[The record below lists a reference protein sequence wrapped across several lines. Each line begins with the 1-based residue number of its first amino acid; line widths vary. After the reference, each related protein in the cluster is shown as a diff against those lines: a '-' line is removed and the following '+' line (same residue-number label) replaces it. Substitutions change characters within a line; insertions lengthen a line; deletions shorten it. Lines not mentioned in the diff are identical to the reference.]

1 LEERQA
7 SRWPNGETICDKG
20 RRTRTTLRYE
30 RYEGSCKFVSCY
42 IRKKIECLA
51 SNQGVPRTK
60 EENDLLKDH
69 YFEFHIKCIPKKTKN
84 QGDSVDDVIDV
95 PKLKELS
102 ESLGKKLGIRIP
114 LSYNGLR
121 PSQRFLNTRTYGI
134 GRDASLKKIDEIKN
148 TINQLENVKVEKSN

>member
-1 LEERQA
+1 MLLSSKKLVFKWLE
-7 SRWPNGETICDKG
+7 
-20 RRTRTTLRYE
+20 
-30 RYEGSCKFVSCY
+30 
-42 IRKKIECLA
+42 KKIECLA

-69 YFEFHIKCIPKKTKN
+69 YFEFHIKCIPKKTKT

-134 GRDASLKKIDEIKN
+134 GRDASLQKIDEIKN
-148 TINQLENVKVEKSN
+148 TINQLENVKVEKVIREYIVDDDNTALDAGWLEPKDYQNKIKV